1 MDDFWSRICDVYF
14 QGPSGEKAAPW
25 FTSFIGL
32 QEEQTA
38 PLSVMY
44 LNGTSKTRFEMKSM
58 DLGLFGLKGTWKP
71 CSWSISFKKNQEIF
85 FPRT

>member
-1 MDDFWSRICDVYF
+1 
-14 QGPSGEKAAPW
+14 
-25 FTSFIGL
+25 
-32 QEEQTA
+32 
-38 PLSVMY
+38 LSVMY